1 MGTRRKVG
9 RKRVVKPRTS
19 YGLVTGSKVLIADN
33 SGAKIAQI
41 ICCDRYHTR
50 LRRLGQAT
58 VGDLVTVT
66 IKKASKVELRG
77 TIQKAVIVRQKKI
90 FRRLDGTRLCFEDP
104 KGVGGAG
111 VLVTKDGD
119 PKGTEI
125 RGPIAREAAEM
136 FPRLAS
142 ISSLII

>member
-1 MGTRRKVG
+1 MGTRRKLG
-9 RKRVVKPRTS
+9 RKRVAKARTS
-19 YGLVTGSKVLIADN
+19 YGLQNGSKVLITDN

-41 ICCDRYHTR
+41 INVDHSKTR
-50 LRRLGQAT
+50 LRRLPKASI
-58 VGDLVTVT
+58 GDIVTVT
-66 IKKASKVELRG
+66 VKRGKPELRG
-77 TIQKAVIVRQKKI
+77 SILKAVIVRQKMI
-90 FRRLDGTRLCFEDP
+90 YRRIDGTRLCFEDN
-104 KGVGGAG
+104 AA
-111 VLVTKDGD
+111 VLVTKEGD

>member
-1 MGTRRKVG
+1 MIQLRSMLK
-9 RKRVVKPRTS
+9 
-19 YGLVTGSKVLIADN
+19 LADN

-41 ICCDRYHTR
+41 INVDHAKTR
-50 LRRLGQAT
+50 LRRLPKAT
-58 VGDLVTVT
+58 VGDVCTVTV
-66 IKKASKVELRG
+66 KKGKPELRG
-77 TIQKAVIVRQKKI
+77 NILKCIIVRQKMI
-90 FRRLDGTRLCFEDP
+90 YRRLDGTRICFEDN
-104 KGVGGAG
+104 AG
-111 VLVTKDGD
+111 VLISKEGD